1 MLVSKT
7 IEDFSRILA
16 SDAPAPGGGSVAALS
31 GALGA
36 DLVCMVC
43 NLSTGRAEFTD
54 NEKEIVVSLEAAR
67 GLSQLLLECVD
78 RDTEAFNGVI
88 AAFKMPKASDDEKA
102 ARTAAIQEGYKEAIQ
117 SPLRIARACFSVME
131 TAERLMGKTNKNALS
146 DLTVGAEQAQ
156 AGLMGALFNVRIN
169 LPSIKDTAF
178 ADETRVEADDLTRKS
193 EAVLQRTR
201 AFFLKEVA

>member
-1 MLVSKT
+1 MLVRKT
-7 IEDFSRILA
+7 VEEFSRILA

-31 GALGA
+31 GVLGA

-43 NLSTGRAEFTD
+43 NLSTGRAEFAD
-54 NEKEIVVSLEAAR
+54 HEKEITGGLEAAR

-78 RDTEAFNGVI
+78 RDTDAFNGVM

-102 ARTAAIQEGYKEAIQ
+102 ARAAAIQEGYKEAVQ

-131 TAERLMGKTNKNALS
+131 TAEKLMGKTNKNALS

-169 LPSIKDTAF
+169 LPSIKDAAF
-178 ADETRVEADDLTRKS
+178 VTETRAESDDLTKKS

-201 AFFLKEVA
+201 AFFHKEIS